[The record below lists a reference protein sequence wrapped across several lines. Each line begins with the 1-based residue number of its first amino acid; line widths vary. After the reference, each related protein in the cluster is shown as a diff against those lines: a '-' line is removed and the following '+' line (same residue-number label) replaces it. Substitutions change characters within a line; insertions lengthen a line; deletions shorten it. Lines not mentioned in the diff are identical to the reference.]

1 MAAAG
6 GAEQI
11 LPLDQC
17 IDLLIQCRLIAD
29 LKPVRTAR
37 KHILCRLQ
45 PFDLPQTFFPVLLL
59 ISGGFVVYI
68 FFVLLYDIVFD
79 LDLLFLFIKL
89 PVVFCQP
96 AFLGGLQFLL

>member
-1 MAAAG
+1 ML
-6 GAEQI
+6 I
-11 LPLDQC
+11 LDQL
-17 IDLLIQCRLIAD
+17 IDLLIQLWFATVLEPAC
-29 LKPVRTAR
+29 TAR

-45 PFDLPQTFFPVLLL
+45 PFDLPQTFLPFCLL
-59 ISGGFVVYI
+59 ISGGLSFYKI
-68 FFVLLYDIVFD
+68 LALLYDIVFD